1 MWSSSCAVM
10 VKMLVNSKIETTW
23 KKWRPYSVE
32 LSRQGYDTRKF
43 VVRGPMLV
51 VVRVTAASDLIERC
65 AEVVDA
71 AATNELEDCSLTY
84 LSGSAAESKL
94 AASVKSRATPYA
106 GLFDPSTN
114 ACLFAGSGS
123 LGLLVSVINGV
134 ASRIFSRAGWFPAH
148 AAAIQRVGHY
158 STLIAGGHGA
168 GKTTAVRELL
178 SRFRDSEQP
187 VRVISDDWT
196 LCAWVRASL
205 VSTGLTSSALPQPQG
220 DMAEVGQLILLEG
233 SEPNTFVRPIDS
245 RSSAEAIV
253 SGAYHMPSDQ
263 ALRVRQLEFWAPAL
277 KNIPCFAASY
287 RMAREARRE
296 FYDQMYEIC
305 TGATTNQ

>member
-1 MWSSSCAVM
+1 M

-134 ASRIFSRAGWFPAH
+134 ASRISH
-148 AAAIQRVGHY
+148 AQVGFQRMRQQFNEWGTIPR
-158 STLIAGGHGA
+158 SLL
-168 GKTTAVRELL
+168 AVM
-178 SRFRDSEQP
+178 EQ
-187 VRVISDDWT
+187 
-196 LCAWVRASL
+196 
-205 VSTGLTSSALPQPQG
+205 
-220 DMAEVGQLILLEG
+220 
-233 SEPNTFVRPIDS
+233 
-245 RSSAEAIV
+245 
-253 SGAYHMPSDQ
+253 
-263 ALRVRQLEFWAPAL
+263 
-277 KNIPCFAASY
+277 
-287 RMAREARRE
+287 ARRPQ
-296 FYDQMYEIC
+296 FANC
-305 TGATTNQ
+305 